1 MPEKK
6 GLAAL
11 FNSLDLG
18 ITEAI
23 YLGTGDIRM
32 ISTRENVLISADGN
46 IPRYMCC
53 ISSNNPI
60 IEITEVMKQGR
71 KFLK

>member
-1 MPEKK
+1 
-6 GLAAL
+6 
-11 FNSLDLG
+11 
-18 ITEAI
+18 
-23 YLGTGDIRM
+23 M

-60 IEITEVMKQGR
+60 IEITEVMKQG
-71 KFLK
+71 KKIFKMKSSSIFSKYQKD